1 MSAGR
6 PASCRSRR
14 SSCSSPR
21 GERRGRVVH
30 RSRRRPCLRRATRVA
45 PSGRWH
51 GTARWRPRASRARG
65 PGARDVVR
73 CAPRARAGDVRGARR
88 RRDRQAATGAAPRA
102 RDRVDAQELVRAARA
117 PRGGTARRMR
127 PARRRS
133 RDRAARMR
141 GARKSADERPLGP
154 GDRVRGHRV
163 AGGEPLRLGRRA
175 ALLLSRRRSSRGAR
189 VSRGEHRGRHGRL
202 PRSVRARRE
211 GGRAARRSSQPPPRT
226 AQRRRARRRR
236 GDHARRRHAGGASR
250 GAGARAGSE
259 PERGLADG
267 RGGRRAR
274 RATREGRSL
283 RLRRRSRPTTR
294 RHRARPAPRGGGRG
308 ARDRR
313 RSRELPLGA
322 IVTVPAAHGG
332 APRGWLELSASPNPC
347 GTPQAVRDAVAGA
360 GYGAYADLDPREA
373 ERHLAAD
380 AGVEEGCVLL
390 TAGAT
395 EALRLIVAGAA
406 GGALVLGPTY
416 GEYARL
422 VALRAHRDPWS
433 PGAHACAA
441 AAVSSWDLGADAR
454 LTIAAWRERLVRA
467 LAAHGLEAVPSEAP
481 FVLAHAGSRAEGIV
495 RALAHRRIAV
505 RWCASFGLPEH
516 LRVAVRPPGE
526 QEVLVAALAGL
537 RAEARS

>member
-1 MSAGR
+1 
-6 PASCRSRR
+6 
-14 SSCSSPR
+14 
-21 GERRGRVVH
+21 
-30 RSRRRPCLRRATRVA
+30 
-45 PSGRWH
+45 
-51 GTARWRPRASRARG
+51 
-65 PGARDVVR
+65 
-73 CAPRARAGDVRGARR
+73 
-88 RRDRQAATGAAPRA
+88 
-102 RDRVDAQELVRAARA
+102 
-117 PRGGTARRMR
+117 
-127 PARRRS
+127 
-133 RDRAARMR
+133 
-141 GARKSADERPLGP
+141 
-154 GDRVRGHRV
+154 
-163 AGGEPLRLGRRA
+163 
-175 ALLLSRRRSSRGAR
+175 
-189 VSRGEHRGRHGRL
+189 
-202 PRSVRARRE
+202 
-211 GGRAARRSSQPPPRT
+211 
-226 AQRRRARRRR
+226 
-236 GDHARRRHAGGASR
+236 
-250 GAGARAGSE
+250 
-259 PERGLADG
+259 
-267 RGGRRAR
+267 
-274 RATREGRSL
+274 
-283 RLRRRSRPTTR
+283 
-294 RHRARPAPRGGGRG
+294 
-308 ARDRR
+308 
-313 RSRELPLGA
+313 
-322 IVTVPAAHGG
+322 VTVPAAHGG

-422 VALRAHRDPWS
+422 VALRGGATAEIRAEAPAFVPPVERFAAALSSRSWALAFVCDPNNPTGRRLAPEEMRAILAALPPRTRLVIDQSFAPFAGESVPAADLIAGGDAVLVRSLTKILAAPGLRVGYVVARRDRIASLRAHRDPWS

>member
-117 PRGGTARRMR
+117 PRGGTARPTR

-133 RDRAARMR
+133 RDRAG
-141 GARKSADERPLGP
+141 GA
-154 GDRVRGHRV
+154 
-163 AGGEPLRLGRRA
+163 GRR
-175 ALLLSRRRSSRGAR
+175 
-189 VSRGEHRGRHGRL
+189 
-202 PRSVRARRE
+202 
-211 GGRAARRSSQPPPRT
+211 
-226 AQRRRARRRR
+226 
-236 GDHARRRHAGGASR
+236 
-250 GAGARAGSE
+250 AGARAGSE

-406 GGALVLGPTY
+406 GGTLVLGPTY

-422 VALRAHRDPWS
+422 VALRG
-433 PGAHACAA
+433 GA
-441 AAVSSWDLGADAR
+441 
-454 LTIAAWRERLVRA
+454 T
-467 LAAHGLEAVPSEAP
+467 
-481 FVLAHAGSRAEGIV
+481 AEI
-495 RALAHRRIAV
+495 
-505 RWCASFGLPEH
+505 
-516 LRVAVRPPGE
+516 
-526 QEVLVAALAGL
+526 
-537 RAEARS
+537 RAEAPAFVPPVERFAAALSSRSWALAFVCDPNNPTGRRLAPEEMRAILAALPPRTRLVIDQSFAPFAGE